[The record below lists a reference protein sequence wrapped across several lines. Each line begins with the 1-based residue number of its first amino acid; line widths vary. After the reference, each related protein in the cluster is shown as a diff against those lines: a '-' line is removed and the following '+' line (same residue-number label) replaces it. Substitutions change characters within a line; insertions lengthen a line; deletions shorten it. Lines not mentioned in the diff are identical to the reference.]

1 LTLRLLDART
11 PAHVVVRP
19 FVDGRPEPLA
29 ATPSSPVEAA
39 APAPPAPVTTPQP
52 VAEPAA
58 GTAAET
64 SAPPSPASG
73 EDALSRMRAVWVE
86 VLGAVDLEPDDDFF
100 DVGGTSL
107 SAIEVVSRIRA
118 EFETELSIAALLEA
132 PTIAAL
138 AKVVAPGAS
147 TS

>member
-1 LTLRLLDART
+1 
-11 PAHVVVRP
+11 
-19 FVDGRPEPLA
+19 
-29 ATPSSPVEAA
+29 
-39 APAPPAPVTTPQP
+39 
-52 VAEPAA
+52 
-58 GTAAET
+58 
-64 SAPPSPASG
+64 
-73 EDALSRMRAVWVE
+73 MRAVWVE